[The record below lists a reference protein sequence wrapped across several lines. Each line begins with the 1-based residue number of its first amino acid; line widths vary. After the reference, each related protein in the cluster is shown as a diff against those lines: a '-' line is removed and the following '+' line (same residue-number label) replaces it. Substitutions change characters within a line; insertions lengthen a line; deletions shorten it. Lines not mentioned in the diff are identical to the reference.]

1 MVGII
6 PAEMITDAGHCSTLH
21 IHELSWALLDFP
33 SLDSLLPSPPGASL
47 GLPGPFLG
55 IFCRH
60 NISSSFISHCTYHAS
75 HITPCTSHFTPCTLA
90 LHATTP
96 ASQAETLVR
105 QEETPAGQEETSA
118 SQEESL
124 ASQEEAPANQAETP
138 ASQEETPA
146 DFS

>member
-1 MVGII
+1 M
-6 PAEMITDAGHCSTLH
+6 AHC
-21 IHELSWALLDFP
+21 ALRLPSHHGRFWTFPPWSLRSP
-33 SLDSLLPSPPGASL
+33 SLPRADL
-47 GLPGPFLG
+47 GRPGPFLG

-60 NISSSFISHCTYHAS
+60 KFSSSFISLCTYHAS

-118 SQEESL
+118 SQEETL
-124 ASQEEAPANQAETP
+124 AGQEEAPANQAGLQP
-138 ASQEETPA
+138 AGKISNRLQLARKRLSQP
-146 DFS
+146 